1 VRLVW
6 LVALVAACGQREVD
20 RERAA
25 KLFTEVKLDTAPGL
39 SGLATD
45 DTGGIW
51 TIAERDRKAYRI
63 TLDAQDKP
71 TLEPLSV
78 EGVSPSL
85 DLEGIAWLGA
95 GKFALGTE
103 GKTDGIAT
111 VLLAERRGET
121 LAVTKSIELPAA
133 RLGVALPA
141 NHGAEGV
148 CGVGNTIL
156 VAIEATGTVGGKRF
170 APIVRIE
177 NDAIVRVHRMWL
189 MTDVGKLSALDC
201 TIAADGTAEVLAIER
216 HFKVTKI
223 LRFTLPPTDGDI
235 TPIEALDLGPVLK
248 SRLNL
253 EGIAVANGRVF
264 AVVDNQWKTL
274 QGPSVLVVFRP
285 DAVKLR

>member
-1 VRLVW
+1 VRLAWIV
-6 LVALVAACGQREVD
+6 LVAACGQSEID
-20 RERAA
+20 RERAG
-25 KLFTEVKLDTAPGL
+25 KLFGEVKLDTAPGL

-63 TLDAQDKP
+63 TLDAQDRP
-71 TLEPLSV
+71 SPEPLVV
-78 EGVSPSL
+78 EGVPHSI
-85 DLEGIAWLGA
+85 DLEGIAWLGG

-103 GKTDGIAT
+103 GKRDGIAT
-111 VLLAERRGET
+111 VLLAERRGQT
-121 LAVTKSIELPAA
+121 LAVTKSIELPEA
-133 RLGVALPA
+133 RLGMSLPA

-148 CGVGNTIL
+148 CGAGDAIL
-156 VAIEATGTVGGKRF
+156 VAIEATGTDGGKRF

-189 MTDVGKLSALDC
+189 TTKLGKLSALDC
-201 TIAADGTAEVLAIER
+201 TLAADGTAEVLAIER

-223 LRFTLPPTDGDI
+223 LRFTLPTTDGDI
-235 TPIEALDLGPVLK
+235 TPTEVLDLGPVLN

-274 QGPSVLVVFRP
+274 QGPSLLLVFRP
-285 DAVKLR
+285 DVVKLPQ